1 MSADASHPVAT
12 RQVRCPTCGG
22 PSLFAPSNRWR
33 PFCSERCRSV
43 DLGAWASERFRVPAE
58 APPDGGA
65 DTPGDSGESSGVPA
79 RH

>member
-1 MSADASHPVAT
+1 MSQAPARVVT
-12 RQVRCPTCGG
+12 CPTCQGAAVFG
-22 PSLFAPSNRWR
+22 SGNPWR

-58 APPDGGA
+58 GPTDAPEADASVEPSRHDGR
-65 DTPGDSGESSGVPA
+65 

>member
-1 MSADASHPVAT
+1 VLVSAAADRTVT
-12 RQVRCPTCGG
+12 CPTCRKPARYGTRN
-22 PSLFAPSNRWR
+22 PWR

-58 APPDGGA
+58 APSGTDARADPPPDSLGA
-65 DTPGDSGESSGVPA
+65 ADEGA